1 MYYSTNNIWV
11 LKSGRSG
18 LVACMGRVQAYKT
31 SWWGNLRE
39 SGHFGN
45 PFEDGRIITK
55 WIIMNWKEVVWT
67 GLMWLRIGTG
77 VGHL

>member
-1 MYYSTNNIWV
+1 MYSSTNNICV
-11 LKSGRSG
+11 FKSGRSG
-18 LVACMGRVQAYKT
+18 LIEYMGRVQAYKR

-45 PFEDGRIITK
+45 PVEDSRIITK
-55 WIIMNWKEVVWT
+55 LIFMNWEEVVWT